1 MNIKQKTRLVKRL
14 FMRQSN
20 YIKLK
25 DIAVKTRLSI
35 KDVYRIIIEM
45 RDKGYFGYL
54 SSRPG
59 PKGGYKYS
67 RKKNRN
73 YFNTIKWNT
82 NWRSSMNIVPVR
94 SPIL

>member
-14 FMRQSN
+14 LMLQTG
-20 YIKLK
+20 YIKLR
-25 DIAVKTRLSI
+25 DIAVITRLPV
-35 KDVYRIIIEM
+35 KDVDKVIIEM
-45 RDKGYFGYL
+45 RDKNYFGYL

-59 PKGGYKYS
+59 SKGGYKYS

-82 NWRSSMNIVPVR
+82 NWRSSMNIVPIISSR
-94 SPIL
+94 L